1 MSLTEIKICNLKFAY
16 SGAKT
21 TLQIN
26 QLSLSGKK
34 IGIIGA
40 NGAGK
45 STLALLIKGLLQPQQ
60 GKILLN
66 QQEIAKFSAADSAQQ
81 VGLVFQNPTE
91 QLFCSN
97 LLTEVEYGPKLL
109 GWPKEKRKKRAQK
122 ILQAI
127 GLEDTGQH
135 PFDLSLLQRRLLA
148 TAAVA
153 VMEPKTIIFDE
164 PTNHLDDQNK
174 KKLIDLWQELNA
186 HQQQVIVI
194 THDLTLLNQFDQII
208 VLAAG
213 KCLFV
218 GKPADLLKNMDILKK
233 ARLTL
238 PWVSQVATTLG
249 LPVCLTTEDLLLKID
264 AQNLRNLDKTFT

>member
-16 SGAKT
+16 PGAKT

-26 QLSLSGKK
+26 QLSLTGKK

-45 STLALLIKGLLQPQQ
+45 STLALLIKGLLRPQQ

-66 QQEIAKFSAADSAQQ
+66 QQDITNFSAADSAQQ
-81 VGLVFQNPTE
+81 IGLVFQNPTE

-97 LLTEVEYGPKLL
+97 LLAEVEYGPKLL
-109 GWPKEKRKKRAQK
+109 GWPKEKRKSRAQK

-135 PFDLSLLQRRLLA
+135 PSDLSLLQRRLLA

-164 PTNHLDDQNK
+164 PTNHLDGQNK
-174 KKLIDLWQELNA
+174 KKLIELWQKLNA

-208 VLAAG
+208 VLAGG
-213 KCLFV
+213 KCLFA
-218 GKPADLLKNMDILKK
+218 GKSAELLKNKAILKK

-238 PWVSQVATTLG
+238 PWVSQVATNLG
-249 LPVCLTTEDLLLKID
+249 LPVCLTTEDLLQ
-264 AQNLRNLDKTFT
+264 AVETQNLHNLDKTFT